1 MGETNPNEVR
11 DYIKQVMD
19 EEKKKNGTVVG
30 DVMKNGGGAL
40 AGAAIGW
47 TAGSIVAAAAA
58 PFTFGLSVLI
68 PPVVAVAAG
77 VYGHKKS
84 KDLD

>member
-1 MGETNPNEVR
+1 MA
-11 DYIKQVMD
+11 D
-19 EEKKKNGTVVG
+19 EPKKDSTVVG

-40 AGAAIGW
+40 TGAAIGW
-47 TAGSIVAAAAA
+47 TAGSLIAAAAA